1 MPATREA
8 TFIKIKQLE
17 KMIQET
23 ISRGEDP
30 SELQLQLTEIRK
42 TFVSSGMAL
51 NENSSLLKG

>member
-8 TFIKIKQLE
+8 IFIKIKQLE

-42 TFVSSGMAL
+42 SFVSSGMAL

>member
-17 KMIQET
+17 KMIQEA

>member
-8 TFIKIKQLE
+8 TFVKIKQLE
-17 KMIQET
+17 KMIQEA

-30 SELQLQLTEIRK
+30 HELQLQLTEIRK
-42 TFVSSGMAL
+42 TFVSSGVAL

>member
-17 KMIQET
+17 KMIQEA

-30 SELQLQLTEIRK
+30 YELQLQLTEIRK